1 MSNIVAQKNELT
13 ALSKLSTSNSH
24 NKQSIHK
31 TDELENSESFLHTLL
46 KESDIFLF
54 DSLQKDKQEIM
65 GQVMMKL
72 ENSLFDEN
80 DTVSFFESASFMQI
94 LSLLEKLQVDTS
106 EIKFNQLSNQITQI
120 LKSEEQ
126 FSALKEVSTLAEL
139 LDMVEDLGLELKNI
153 KVEHLSD
160 LKTAFP
166 NLEKAH
172 FFTGKIEDSF
182 QKVISE
188 KIADISKNIPQNVH
202 FENILSKKTEKEQSL
217 LSQILKKLDSLDKE
231 EDLNDLIVRH
241 KNEKNQGDL
250 VKANLE
256 NATKTQ
262 ILSNKENNT
271 MANDSNRKNE
281 NRNDLNN
288 NMSESKKSVPV
299 TQKEFDKVSN
309 KESYK
314 EQRKDS
320 SDLVKANLENA
331 TKTQILSNKEN
342 NTMAN
347 DSNRKNENRNDLNNN
362 MSESKKSVPVTQKEF
377 DKVSNKESYKEQ
389 RKDSSDLVKA
399 NLENA
404 TKTQIL
410 SNKENNTM
418 ANDNSLKEELTQH
431 NKTGNDSMKNTLDE
445 LNSLLKD
452 MSKSAHSSMKNP
464 VKETLKYFSHDLK
477 EAIEQYK
484 APVTKLSI
492 TLNPSNLGE
501 VEVTLMQ
508 RGNNLHI
515 SFNSNTATMNIF
527 IQNQTEFKNS
537 LVNMGFT
544 GLEMNFSDQ
553 GKKEQ
558 NQGKNRSAYGF
569 KEALENSDEEQKLN
583 LEFVLAKYF

>member
-347 DSNRKNENRNDLNNN
+347 D
-362 MSESKKSVPVTQKEF
+362 
-377 DKVSNKESYKEQ
+377 
-389 RKDSSDLVKA
+389 
-399 NLENA
+399 
-404 TKTQIL
+404 
-410 SNKENNTM
+410 
-418 ANDNSLKEELTQH
+418 NSLKEELTQH